1 MLIEYKTTIDKLLE
15 GEVMTY
21 QEVLSAIH
29 SRKTFSSTASLDRI
43 RRLMERLGN
52 PQDSYK
58 TVHVA
63 GTNGKGSVCALT
75 ESALRA
81 AGYRVGLFTSP
92 YLVDFRERIQINREL
107 ISEAALISCYER
119 VMDAETEL
127 EAAGFEPVNEFELV
141 TALGFTAFA
150 QAQADWAVIEVGLG
164 GRADATNV
172 LRRPEIC
179 CITSISLDHTAV
191 LGDTVGQIAG
201 EKAGIIKP
209 GVPVVLAR
217 QDPEAQKV
225 LEEKARQIGAEVIPV
240 LSWSVEQADV
250 SGQTLVTGTEK
261 LRIPLLGDYQ
271 RDNAAAAW
279 EICRRIGLEQDAIR
293 WGFSCVGWP
302 GRLQYV
308 PGKPDMLIDAGHN
321 PAGIS
326 ALCRCLESLFSGRSI
341 IGVMSMM
348 ADKDHGFC
356 VPEIARRCRLLIGAT
371 TGLPRSLS
379 PEALTLEAAP
389 YCRTAV
395 SGTIPEAVSMA
406 RDLARPG
413 DLILVCGSV
422 YGAGAAQL
430 TI

>member
-1 MLIEYKTTIDKLLE
+1 
-15 GEVMTY
+15 MTY
-21 QEVLSAIH
+21 QEVLTAIH

-52 PQDSYK
+52 PQDACK

-81 AGYRVGLFTSP
+81 AGFRVGLFTSP
-92 YLVDFRERIQINREL
+92 YLVDFRERIQIDRKP
-107 ISEAALISCYER
+107 ISEPALISCFEK
-119 VMDAETEL
+119 VMEAEMEL
-127 EAAGFEPVNEFELV
+127 EAAGYEPVNEFELV

-150 QAQADWAVIEVGLG
+150 EARVDWAVIEVGLG

-191 LGDTVGQIAG
+191 LGNTVGEIAG

-225 LEEKARQIGAEVIPV
+225 LEECARQTGAEIVPV
-240 LSWSVEQADV
+240 RFWNVEQADV
-250 SGQTLVTGTEK
+250 SGQTLTSGTES

-279 EICRRIGLEQDAIR
+279 EICRRIGLEPEAVRQ
-293 WGFSCVGWP
+293 GFSGVVWP

-326 ALCRCLESLFSGRSI
+326 ALCRCLDSLFSGRQI

-379 PEALTLEAAP
+379 PENLTAEAAGF
-389 YCRTAV
+389 CDTLV
-395 SGTIPEAVSMA
+395 SGSVPEAIA
-406 RDLARPG
+406 LARSLAG
-413 DLILVCGSV
+413 TEDLILVCGSV

-430 TI
+430 TIE